1 MAWQRFYVPRFYL
14 CVLRVVKSTIIS
26 WIFWIVN
33 WTRHHFGIL
42 FLYHYHLVRV
52 PQFIKRLRETEHHTF
67 RYPFCSFLWKFARG
81 HFLLPCISTSSPFKV
96 ALLVEHRHYVEGYGW
111 PRAGNFL
118 FYNLKEMLIHTY
130 SRKAVFFPKSLLRP
144 AFLLTF
150 FGLILQLNGVL
161 PRKLPSTS
169 QTPCRAMTSLA
180 DQQNCQCNQMC
191 VDRPFS
197 ELTFF
202 GLFWK

>member
-1 MAWQRFYVPRFYL
+1 MVWYFIPL
-14 CVLRVVKSTIIS
+14 P
-26 WIFWIVN
+26 
-33 WTRHHFGIL
+33 FG
-42 FLYHYHLVRV
+42 
-52 PQFIKRLRETEHHTF
+52 QSAKRLRETWHHTF
-67 RYPFCSFLWKFARG
+67 RYPFCSFFWKFARG

-96 ALLVEHRHYVEGYGW
+96 ALLVEHRHYVVGYGW

-130 SRKAVFFPKSLLRP
+130 SRKAVFFSKSLLRP

-191 VDRPFS
+191 VDHPFS
-197 ELTFF
+197 KIT
-202 GLFWK
+202 LFLAYFENNLAMKG